1 MKITRRAITA
11 HSRSIVAQP
20 KDVGYLYILSHGM
33 GPGTLPK
40 DVTVEGI
47 IENENFP
54 EYSGWKT
61 FAILNRPLTP
71 EEMNQF
77 EVRMPGTDIDLSR
90 EYEIYTA
97 INSDKDKVTSAVENF
112 TEEDVEDAL
121 FKSAEEYL
129 SLLEPEDTEYP
140 LVDEL
145 FVYVSPYGTLQYEID
160 VMCEGLT
167 YDETQELANILD
179 GVVLKFDDFGYI
191 EADYEGRLHGFVNR

>member
-1 MKITRRAITA
+1 MKISRRAITA

-71 EEMNQF
+71 EEMNRF

>member
-1 MKITRRAITA
+1 MKISRRAITA

-71 EEMNQF
+71 EEMDQF

-129 SLLEPEDTEYP
+129 NLLEPEDTEYP
-140 LVDEL
+140 LVDGL

>member
-54 EYSGWKT
+54 EYTGWKT

-71 EEMNQF
+71 EEMDQF
-77 EVRMPGTDIDLSR
+77 EVRMLGTDIDLYR
-90 EYEIYTA
+90 EYEIYTSV
-97 INSDKDKVTSAVENF
+97 NSDKDEVTSAIENF

-121 FKSAEEYL
+121 SEAAEDYL
-129 SLLEPEDTEYP
+129 NLLEPEDTEYP
-140 LVDEL
+140 LVDGL
-145 FVYVSPYGTLQYEID
+145 FVYVSPYGALQYEID

-167 YDETQELANILD
+167 HEETQELADILD
-179 GVVLKFDDFGYI
+179 GVALKFDDFGYV
-191 EADYEGRLHGFVNR
+191 EVDYEGRLHGFINR

>member
-1 MKITRRAITA
+1 MKISRRAITA

-71 EEMNQF
+71 EEMDQF

-97 INSDKDKVTSAVENF
+97 INSGKDKVTSAVENF

-121 FKSAEEYL
+121 FKSAEDYL
-129 SLLEPEDTEYP
+129 TLLEPEDTEYP
-140 LVDEL
+140 LVDGL

-167 YDETQELANILD
+167 YEETQELANILD

-191 EADYEGRLHGFVNR
+191 EADYEGRLHGFINR

>member
-1 MKITRRAITA
+1 MKISRRAITA

>member
-11 HSRSIVAQP
+11 HSRLIVAQP

-71 EEMNQF
+71 EEMDQF
-77 EVRMPGTDIDLSR
+77 EVRMPGTDINLSR

-97 INSDKDKVTSAVENF
+97 INSDKDKVTSVVENF

-140 LVDEL
+140 LVDGL

>member
-1 MKITRRAITA
+1 MKISRRAITA

-71 EEMNQF
+71 
-77 EVRMPGTDIDLSR
+77 
-90 EYEIYTA
+90 
-97 INSDKDKVTSAVENF
+97 
-112 TEEDVEDAL
+112 
-121 FKSAEEYL
+121 
-129 SLLEPEDTEYP
+129 
-140 LVDEL
+140 
-145 FVYVSPYGTLQYEID
+145 
-160 VMCEGLT
+160 
-167 YDETQELANILD
+167 
-179 GVVLKFDDFGYI
+179 
-191 EADYEGRLHGFVNR
+191 

>member
-71 EEMNQF
+71 EEMDQF

-121 FKSAEEYL
+121 FKSAEDYL

-140 LVDEL
+140 LVDGL

-167 YDETQELANILD
+167 YEETQELANILD

-191 EADYEGRLHGFVNR
+191 EADYEGRLHGFMNR

>member
-1 MKITRRAITA
+1 MKISRRAITA

-71 EEMNQF
+71 EEMDQF

-97 INSDKDKVTSAVENF
+97 INSDKDKVTSAIENF

-121 FKSAEEYL
+121 FKSAEDYL

-140 LVDEL
+140 LVDGL

-167 YDETQELANILD
+167 YEETQELANILD

-191 EADYEGRLHGFVNR
+191 EADYEGRLHGFMNR

>member
-1 MKITRRAITA
+1 MKITHRAITA
-11 HSRSIVAQP
+11 HSRLIVAQP

-71 EEMNQF
+71 EEMDQF

-112 TEEDVEDAL
+112 TEEDIEDAL
-121 FKSAEEYL
+121 SEAAEKYL
-129 SLLEPEDTEYP
+129 KLLEPEDTEYP

-167 YDETQELANILD
+167 YEETQELANILD
-179 GVVLKFDDFGYI
+179 GVVLKFDNFGYI
-191 EADYEGRLHGFVNR
+191 EADYEGRLHGFINR